1 VSAPEP
7 AEDTVRIVRGG
18 SKATAMRAAILDAIA
33 HERNEREAAR
43 LRALFDRPPGP
54 EPMAMQISMAEQ
66 AHHDVLRQRS
76 YHLAIQRGHIRR

>member
-18 SKATAMRAAILDAIA
+18 AKAAAMRAAILDAIA

-43 LRALFDRPPGP
+43 LRALFDR
-54 EPMAMQISMAEQ
+54 
-66 AHHDVLRQRS
+66 
-76 YHLAIQRGHIRR
+76 RRARR